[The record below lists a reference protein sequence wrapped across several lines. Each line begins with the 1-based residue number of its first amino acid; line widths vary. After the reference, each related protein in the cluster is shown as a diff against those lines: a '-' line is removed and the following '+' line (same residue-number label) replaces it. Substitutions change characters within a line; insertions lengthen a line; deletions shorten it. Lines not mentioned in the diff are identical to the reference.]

1 MTLGT
6 LPQEFSASIPTPHTD
21 VGIKIKDGVVGNADI
36 STHQRGIEVESHQC
50 SPDRLVDS
58 EGVRVVDQ

>member
-21 VGIKIKDGVVGNADI
+21 VIKDGVVGNADI